1 MNKIFANFF
10 VFTTGAVIM
19 AIELTASRLLAPYFG
34 TSIFVWGNVIGV
46 VMITLAIGYWWG
58 GRLADK
64 KPQLQTLAALIFICG
79 IFLALL
85 PIIFKPFLILI
96 FGFFNSISLF
106 ALAVLCFWALL
117 IILALPLIIL
127 GMSSPF
133 VIRLVNEKVETTGK
147 TAGSIFALSTLGS
160 IFGVFM
166 ATFVTIPF
174 LGSMQTIM
182 ICSAI
187 LILLAGLSFKS
198 KYKIFALLVFIP
210 IFIYLFFSA
219 SPVSAQKGLVYEKE
233 TPYQYIKVIEKDGWT
248 YLHFNEGAAIQ
259 SYINFTNP
267 HFLTGESYYDFFNFL
282 PYLNSKEDK
291 DKSVLILGGGGGTA
305 AKQLVSFW
313 QPKIEIDFV
322 EIDKEVIDV
331 AKTYFKMNEEQ
342 IETFNQDGRLFLKMS
357 DTKYDYI
364 IIDAY
369 SNQLY
374 IPFYMATDQF
384 FQLTKEKNKSDGIV
398 AMNVNAENFE
408 SRLLQ
413 QIIQTIRKNFE
424 NVYVLEFD
432 NSYNYLIFASDVE
445 LDFNKNVD
453 NNLVELAEKFY
464 NIKKID
470 NWSEEMILTDN
481 HAPVEFLT
489 DKMVLE
495 VFLNYIIN

>member
-1 MNKIFANFF
+1 
-10 VFTTGAVIM
+10 M

-58 GRLADK
+58 GKLADK
-64 KPQLQTLAALIFICG
+64 KPQLKTLSKLIFICG

-85 PIIFKPFLILI
+85 PIIFKPFLIII
-96 FGFFNSISLF
+96 FGFFNSTSLF
-106 ALAVLCFWALL
+106 ALAILCFWALL

-147 TAGSIFALSTLGS
+147 TAGSIFAWSTLGS

-166 ATFVTIPF
+166 ATFLTVPF
-174 LGSMQTIM
+174 WGSMQTILL
-182 ICSAI
+182 CSVI

-198 KYKIFALLVFIP
+198 KYKIFALFIFMP
-210 IFIYLFFSA
+210 ILIYFFFGA
-219 SPVSAQKGLVYEKE
+219 SPVSAQQGLVYKKE

-259 SYINFTNP
+259 SYINFNNP
-267 HFLTGESYYDFFNFL
+267 HFLTGESYYDYFNFL

-291 DKSVLILGGGGGTA
+291 DKSVLIIGGGGGTA

-313 QPKIEIDFV
+313 QPNINIDFV
-322 EIDKEVIDV
+322 EIDKDVIDV
-331 AKTYFKMNEEQ
+331 AKTYFQMNEEQ
-342 IETFNQDGRLFLKMS
+342 IETFNQDGRLFLQQS
-357 DTKYDYI
+357 QQTYDYI

-384 FQLTKEKNKSDGIV
+384 FKLARGKVENDGVV

-413 QIIQTIRKNFE
+413 QIVQTIRKNFK

-432 NSYNYLIFASDVE
+432 NSYNYLVFASNVE

-464 NIKKID
+464 NIKKIEQ
-470 NWSEEMILTDN
+470 WSDEMILTDN
-481 HAPVEFLT
+481 LAPVEFLT